1 MDFINKQSLE
11 EITFAQLKERFPL
24 TIFPTDFVNGSV
36 ADFMGYAPVYPTSP
50 EHDAATHK
58 AVRLPAVERDGQW
71 YQDWDVVP
79 LTTEEIDAARRAM
92 VPQSCTR
99 RQGRLALLQAGYLDA
114 VETAIAAITDQVQR
128 MSAQIEY
135 EADTW
140 ERGNAFLQAMWAQ
153 LGGTPDELDALFMS
167 AVTL

>member
-1 MDFINKQSLE
+1 MHNFINTSTGDYPV
-11 EITFAQLKERFPL
+11 TFAQLRAAHPL
-24 TIFPTDFVNGSV
+24 TLFPEGFAEDFG
-36 ADFMGYAPVYPTSP
+36 DYAPVRPTAVP
-50 EHDAATHK
+50 DHDQATHK
-58 AVRLPAVERDGQW
+58 AVELPPILSDGQW
-71 YQDWDVVP
+71 HQAWDVIA
-79 LTTEEIDAARRAM
+79 LTQEEIDAARRAL

-99 RQGRLALLQAGYLDA
+99 RQGRLALLQAGQLDA
-114 VETAIAAITDQVQR
+114 VETAIAAITDPVQR

-153 LGGTPDELDALFMS
+153 LGGTPGELDDLFML

>member
-1 MDFINKQSLE
+1 MNFINTQTGEYPIS
-11 EITFAQLKERFPL
+11 FAQLRAAHPL
-24 TIFPTDFVNGSV
+24 TMFPEGFAEAFGD
-36 ADFMGYAPVYPTSP
+36 YAPVSTTTQPGYNPG
-50 EHDAATHK
+50 THK
-58 AVRLPAVERDGQW
+58 AVELPPVLMEGQW
-71 YQDWDVVP
+71 HQAWDVVP

-99 RQGRLALLQAGYLDA
+99 RQGRLALLQAGQLDA
-114 VETAIAAITDQVQR
+114 VETAIAAITDPVQR

-153 LGGTPDELDALFMS
+153 LGGTPGELDDLFMS

>member
-1 MDFINKQSLE
+1 MDFINTQTGEYPIS
-11 EITFAQLKERFPL
+11 FAQLRAAHPL
-24 TIFPTDFVNGSV
+24 TMFPEGFAEAFGD
-36 ADFMGYAPVYPTSP
+36 YAPVSTTTQPGYNPG
-50 EHDAATHK
+50 THK
-58 AVRLPAVERDGQW
+58 AVELPPVLMEGQW
-71 YQDWDVVP
+71 HQAWDVVP

-99 RQGRLALLQAGYLDA
+99 RQGRLALLHAGQLDA
-114 VETAIAAITDQVQR
+114 VETAIAAITDPVQR

-140 ERGNAFLQAMWAQ
+140 ERANAFLQAMWAQ
-153 LGGTPDELDALFMS
+153 LGGTPDELDELFMS